1 MNGNF
6 RLGSLFGIPFYLNAS
21 WFLVLFLVTWSYGNG
36 LATQF
41 PELPGAGPWLLGLAA
56 ALLLF
61 SSVLA
66 HELGH
71 SLVAMRQGIQV
82 KSITLFLFGGLANL
96 EEESKTP
103 TGAFAVAI
111 AGPAVSLILWGLLT
125 AVGVMLPISGP
136 IAAVVGLLAMI
147 NFYLALFNMIPGLPL
162 DGGNVLKAAVWKF
175 TGDRYRGIKVAAQA
189 GQVVGGV
196 AIASGIATTSF
207 WNVLIGWFLFQNA
220 RQAFRSA
227 KIQEQLSRYTAA
239 DVVTEGYLVIGLND
253 SLRQLANEAIPYQG
267 KVSRFLV
274 ADQQGQLVG
283 SVNLEDLKTVPT
295 LQWPQ
300 VAVKEI
306 LQPTVLQSVH
316 ANQSLLDIVTLLEKE
331 KLQALAVVKE
341 GGVLVGLLER
351 TAVRDLLWK
360 GQMIASEV

>member
-1 MNGNF
+1 MNGNIK
-6 RLGSLFGIPFYLNAS
+6 LGSLFGIPFYLNAS
-21 WFLVLFLVTWSYGNG
+21 WFLVLFLVTWSYGNA

-41 PELPGAGPWLLGLAA
+41 PDLIGIGPWLLGLGA

-71 SLVAMRQGIQV
+71 SLVAMQQGIEV

-96 EEESKTP
+96 GEESKSP
-103 TGAFAVAI
+103 FGAFAVAI
-111 AGPAVSLILWGLLT
+111 AGPAVSILLWALLT
-125 AVGVMLPISGP
+125 SVGLTLPITGP

-147 NFYLALFNMIPGLPL
+147 NLYLALFNMIPGLPL
-162 DGGNVLKAAVWKF
+162 DGGNVLKAAVWKV
-175 TGDRYRGIKVAAQA
+175 TGNRYRGIKVAARA

-196 AIASGIATTSF
+196 AIASGVLTISF

-220 RQAFRSA
+220 GQAFQSA
-227 KIQEQLSRYTAA
+227 KIQEQLGQYTAA

-253 SLRQLANEAIPYQG
+253 SLRQLANESIPYQG

-274 ADQQGQLVG
+274 VDEQGYLVG
-283 SVNLEDLKTVPT
+283 SVNLEDLKSFPT
-295 LQWPQ
+295 MEWPQ
-300 VAVKEI
+300 IAVKEI
-306 LQPTVLQSVH
+306 LQPTVVPQVVR

-331 KLQALAVVKE
+331 KLQTLAVVQDS
-341 GGVLVGLLER
+341 GVLVGLLEKA
-351 TAVRDLLWK
+351 AVRRLL
-360 GQMIASEV
+360 QQDVATV